1 MHLSFV
7 NKVTNFLDHG
17 IGTCLPIL
25 FSPKHQKYHPVFIK
39 EGREDFI
46 PTKKKL
52 PQIKPLHLVITTNG
66 LRCQPM
72 N

>member
-1 MHLSFV
+1 M
-7 NKVTNFLDHG
+7 G

-46 PTKKKL
+46 PTNFFFATNK
-52 PQIKPLHLVITTNG
+52 TTALG
-66 LRCQPM
+66 DHHKWT
-72 N
+72 

>member
-46 PTKKKL
+46 PTKKIFATNK
-52 PQIKPLHLVITTNG
+52 TTALG
-66 LRCQPM
+66 DHHKWT
-72 N
+72 